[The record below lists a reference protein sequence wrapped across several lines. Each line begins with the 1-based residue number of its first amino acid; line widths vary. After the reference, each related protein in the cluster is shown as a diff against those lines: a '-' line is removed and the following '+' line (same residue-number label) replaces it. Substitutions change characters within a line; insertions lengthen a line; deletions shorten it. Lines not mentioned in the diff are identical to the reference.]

1 MTVQKKLAELARAC
15 EYSDGEDGEETG
27 VDSLIDYKNALEEL
41 VADLYPDRAKM
52 RKIHRYLYPE
62 LYPAKQ
68 VADHPNYSTGDDY
81 YEWNA
86 DTIVIVADMVDCA
99 LADDPTTP
107 KHA

>member
-1 MTVQKKLAELARAC
+1 MTDDYGKRISDNAFANAEHKEIERGLKALA
-15 EYSDGEDGEETG
+15 
-27 VDSLIDYKNALEEL
+27 AL
-41 VADLYPDRAKM
+41 

-62 LYPAKQ
+62 IYPAKQ

-86 DTIVIVADMVDCA
+86 DTIVIVADMVDTA
-99 LADDPTTP
+99 LANDPTTP